1 MNINNSFGMKESI
14 ESFVDSII
22 PWLLN
27 HGIRIVFIAVFAY
40 ILIRILNKF
49 IERAVRLAVVADSQI
64 SPEAE
69 NKREETLI
77 HIFKF
82 TIKVVIWII
91 AGLMILEEFGVQ
103 IAPILAAAGIV
114 GIAFGFGGQYLIK
127 DIISGLFIILENQY
141 RIGDIV
147 AFDKVSGLV
156 ENITLRKTTLRDMDG
171 TVHHIPHGEVKTVSN
186 YSKDFSRINL
196 NVGIAYNSDLEKVI
210 RLVNK
215 VGQELFNDDNFKEM
229 MVTPPQFLRVDN
241 LEDSSVVIKIVAD
254 TKPLKQWELTGELR
268 KRLLIAFNKE
278 GIEIPFPQRVVHNL
292 K

>member
-1 MNINNSFGMKESI
+1 MKESI
-14 ESFVDSII
+14 ENFIDSII

-64 SPEAE
+64 SPDSEK
-69 NKREETLI
+69 KREETLI

-196 NVGIAYNSDLEKVI
+196 NVSIAYNSDLEKVI
-210 RLVNK
+210 RLVNR

-229 MVTPPQFLRVDN
+229 LVTPPQFLRVDN

-278 GIEIPFPQRVVHNL
+278 GIEIPFPQRVVHNF

>member
-14 ESFVDSII
+14 ENFIDSII

-64 SPEAE
+64 SPDSEK
-69 NKREETLI
+69 KREETLI

-196 NVGIAYNSDLEKVI
+196 NVDIAYNCDLEKVI
-210 RLVNK
+210 RLVNR

-229 MVTPPQFLRVDN
+229 LVTPPQFLRVDN

>member
-1 MNINNSFGMKESI
+1 MKESI
-14 ESFVDSII
+14 ENFVDSII

-64 SPEAE
+64 SPDSEK
-69 NKREETLI
+69 KREETLI

-196 NVGIAYNSDLEKVI
+196 NVDIAYNSDLEKVI
-210 RLVNK
+210 RLVNR

-229 MVTPPQFLRVDN
+229 LVTPPQFLRVDN

>member
-14 ESFVDSII
+14 ENFVDSII

-64 SPEAE
+64 SPDSEK
-69 NKREETLI
+69 KREETLI

-229 MVTPPQFLRVDN
+229 LVTPPQFLRVDN

>member
-1 MNINNSFGMKESI
+1 MKESI
-14 ESFVDSII
+14 ENFIDSII

-64 SPEAE
+64 SPDSEK
-69 NKREETLI
+69 KREETLI

-196 NVGIAYNSDLEKVI
+196 NVDIAYNCDLEKVI
-210 RLVNK
+210 RLVNR

-229 MVTPPQFLRVDN
+229 LVTPPQFLRVDN

>member
-1 MNINNSFGMKESI
+1 MNVNNSFGMKESI
-14 ESFVDSII
+14 ENFVDSII

-64 SPEAE
+64 SPDSEK
-69 NKREETLI
+69 KREETLI

-196 NVGIAYNSDLEKVI
+196 NVDIAYNSDLEKVI
-210 RLVNK
+210 RLVNR

-229 MVTPPQFLRVDN
+229 LVTPPQFLRVDN

>member
-1 MNINNSFGMKESI
+1 MNVNNSFGMKESI
-14 ESFVDSII
+14 ENFVDSII

-91 AGLMILEEFGVQ
+91 ASLMILEEFGVK

-196 NVGIAYNSDLEKVI
+196 NVSIAYNSDLEKVI

-229 MVTPPQFLRVDN
+229 LVTPPQFLRVDN

-278 GIEIPFPQRVVHNL
+278 GIEIPFPQRVVHNF

>member
-1 MNINNSFGMKESI
+1 MNVNNSFGMKESI
-14 ESFVDSII
+14 ENFVDSII

-91 AGLMILEEFGVQ
+91 ASLMILEEFGVK

-196 NVGIAYNSDLEKVI
+196 NVSIAYNSDLEKVI

-229 MVTPPQFLRVDN
+229 LVTPPQFLRVDN

>member
-1 MNINNSFGMKESI
+1 MKESI

-196 NVGIAYNSDLEKVI
+196 NVSIAYNSDLEKVI
-210 RLVNK
+210 RLVNR

-229 MVTPPQFLRVDN
+229 LVTPPQFLRVDN

>member
-1 MNINNSFGMKESI
+1 MKESI
-14 ESFVDSII
+14 ENFVDSII

-64 SPEAE
+64 SPDSEK
-69 NKREETLI
+69 KREETLI

-229 MVTPPQFLRVDN
+229 LVTPPQFLRVDN

>member
-1 MNINNSFGMKESI
+1 MKESI
-14 ESFVDSII
+14 ENFVDSII

-82 TIKVVIWII
+82 TIKIVIWII
-91 AGLMILEEFGVQ
+91 ASLMILEEFGVQ
-103 IAPILAAAGIV
+103 IAPIFAAAGIV

-210 RLVNK
+210 RVVNR
-215 VGQELFNDDNFKEM
+215 VGLEIFNDPNFKEM
-229 MVTPPQFLRVDN
+229 LVTPPQFLRVDN
-241 LEDSSVVIKIVAD
+241 LEDSSVAIKIVAD

>member
-1 MNINNSFGMKESI
+1 MKESI

-49 IERAVRLAVVADSQI
+49 IERAVRIAVVADSQI
-64 SPEAE
+64 SPDSEK
-69 NKREETLI
+69 KREETLI

-229 MVTPPQFLRVDN
+229 LVTPPQFLRVDN

-278 GIEIPFPQRVVHNL
+278 GIEIPFPQRVVHNF

>member
-1 MNINNSFGMKESI
+1 MNVNNSFGMKESI
-14 ESFVDSII
+14 ENFVDSII

-64 SPEAE
+64 SPDSEK
-69 NKREETLI
+69 KREETLI

-229 MVTPPQFLRVDN
+229 LVTPPQFLRVDN

>member
-1 MNINNSFGMKESI
+1 MKESI
-14 ESFVDSII
+14 ENFVDSII

-49 IERAVRLAVVADSQI
+49 IERAVRIAVVADSQI
-64 SPEAE
+64 SPDSEK
-69 NKREETLI
+69 KREETLI

-196 NVGIAYNSDLEKVI
+196 NVDIAYNSDLEKVI
-210 RLVNK
+210 RLVNR

-229 MVTPPQFLRVDN
+229 LVTPPQFLRVDN

>member
-1 MNINNSFGMKESI
+1 MNVNNSFGMKESI
-14 ESFVDSII
+14 ENFVDSII

-196 NVGIAYNSDLEKVI
+196 NVSIAYNSDLEKVI

-229 MVTPPQFLRVDN
+229 LVTPPQFLRVDN

-278 GIEIPFPQRVVHNL
+278 GIEIPFPQRVVHNF

>member
-1 MNINNSFGMKESI
+1 MKESI
-14 ESFVDSII
+14 ENFIDSII

-64 SPEAE
+64 SPDSEK
-69 NKREETLI
+69 KREETLI

-210 RLVNK
+210 RLVNR

-229 MVTPPQFLRVDN
+229 LVTPPQFLRVDN

>member
-1 MNINNSFGMKESI
+1 MKESI
-14 ESFVDSII
+14 ENFVDSII

-64 SPEAE
+64 SPDSEK
-69 NKREETLI
+69 KREETLI

-210 RLVNK
+210 RLVNR

-229 MVTPPQFLRVDN
+229 LVTPPQFLRVDN

>member
-1 MNINNSFGMKESI
+1 MKESI

-229 MVTPPQFLRVDN
+229 LVTPPQFLRVDN

-278 GIEIPFPQRVVHNL
+278 GIEIPFPQRVVHNF

>member
-1 MNINNSFGMKESI
+1 MKESI

-64 SPEAE
+64 SPDSEK
-69 NKREETLI
+69 KREETLI

-229 MVTPPQFLRVDN
+229 LVTPPQFLRVDN

>member
-1 MNINNSFGMKESI
+1 MKESI
-14 ESFVDSII
+14 ENFVDSII

-49 IERAVRLAVVADSQI
+49 IERAVRIAVVADSQI
-64 SPEAE
+64 SPDSEK
-69 NKREETLI
+69 KREETLI

-147 AFDKVSGLV
+147 AFDKFSGLV

-210 RLVNK
+210 RLVNR

-229 MVTPPQFLRVDN
+229 LVTPPQFLRVDN

>member
-14 ESFVDSII
+14 ENFIDSII

-64 SPEAE
+64 SPDSEK
-69 NKREETLI
+69 KREETLI

-196 NVGIAYNSDLEKVI
+196 NVDNAYNCDLEKVI
-210 RLVNK
+210 RLVNR

-229 MVTPPQFLRVDN
+229 LVTPPQFLRVDN
-241 LEDSSVVIKIVAD
+241 LEDSSVVKKIVAD

>member
-1 MNINNSFGMKESI
+1 MKESI

-196 NVGIAYNSDLEKVI
+196 NVSIAYNSDLEKVI
-210 RLVNK
+210 RLVNR

-229 MVTPPQFLRVDN
+229 LVTPPQFLRVDN

-278 GIEIPFPQRVVHNL
+278 GIVIPFPQRVVHNL

>member
-1 MNINNSFGMKESI
+1 MNVNNSFGMKESI
-14 ESFVDSII
+14 ENFVDSII

-82 TIKVVIWII
+82 TIKIVIWII
-91 AGLMILEEFGVQ
+91 ASLMILEEFGVQ
-103 IAPILAAAGIV
+103 IAPIFAAAGIV

-210 RLVNK
+210 RVVNR
-215 VGQELFNDDNFKEM
+215 VGLEIFNDPNFKEM
-229 MVTPPQFLRVDN
+229 LVTPPQFLRVDN
-241 LEDSSVVIKIVAD
+241 LEDSSVAIKIVAD